1 MLSQYGALVTTV
13 DNARAALEEI
23 DQRPP
28 DVVLSDVGMPRQDGY
43 DLIRQLRGRATQRG
57 GRIPAIA
64 VTAYASVAD
73 RAAALE
79 SGYQAHVAKPFDP
92 AELARTIA
100 GVHREHLST
109 S

>member
-1 MLSQYGALVTTV
+1 
-13 DNARAALEEI
+13 
-23 DQRPP
+23 
-28 DVVLSDVGMPRQDGY
+28 
-43 DLIRQLRGRATQRG
+43 
-57 GRIPAIA
+57 
-64 VTAYASVAD
+64 VTAYASVTD

>member
-1 MLSQYGALVTTV
+1 MLAQYGALVTTV
-13 DNARAALEEI
+13 DSARVALDEI
-23 DQRPP
+23 DQRPS
-28 DVVLSDVGMPRQDGY
+28 DVVLSD
-43 DLIRQLRGRATQRG
+43 
-57 GRIPAIA
+57 
-64 VTAYASVAD
+64 TAYASVAD
-73 RAAALE
+73 CAAALE